1 MSNRQHTLTL
11 ISHVST
17 LSVADMA
24 LIKKPIAASRF
35 MQPSL
40 CGPTVGAAHCCRFVR
55 SHLLPGNCFRRLH
68 HRPTFSSLR
77 LSLCAHPHAH
87 AERLRL
93 TAPVATAAVAAST
106 TSPDFPAV
114 GAVLGK
120 PTMLVGSGREDRS
133 REVHAEGSSILSA
146 ATSPPSSEP
155 SSPPCPRSS
164 IHHRVLEHPR
174 DLAPSSATVAA
185 RRLPLRVSWP
195 LTARAPDL
203 LLQSFTARPTAVGQ
217 PFGGPRPPPEL
228 PTTTT
233 VQERCIRAPR
243 STLTPFP
250 RIWAITAIESLKPKL
265 KVNFSSAALHVF
277 ACRFHTLWL
286 KQVVCCLQRTP
297 HHQLPPRKPTYASS

>member
-1 MSNRQHTLTL
+1 
-11 ISHVST
+11 
-17 LSVADMA
+17 
-24 LIKKPIAASRF
+24 
-35 MQPSL
+35 
-40 CGPTVGAAHCCRFVR
+40 
-55 SHLLPGNCFRRLH
+55 
-68 HRPTFSSLR
+68 
-77 LSLCAHPHAH
+77 
-87 AERLRL
+87 
-93 TAPVATAAVAAST
+93 
-106 TSPDFPAV
+106 
-114 GAVLGK
+114 
-120 PTMLVGSGREDRS
+120 MLVGSGREDRS
-133 REVHAEGSSILSA
+133 REVHVEGSSILSA

-265 KVNFSSAALHVF
+265 KELLKYRDAAQMVDVETTQEAAMAEILVRCLRCAEGGEECGKNVRVATKCNDMESAK
-277 ACRFHTLWL
+277 LWP
-286 KQVVCCLQRTP
+286 V
-297 HHQLPPRKPTYASS
+297 